1 MLALIPWTFGNR
13 RTDVFGN
20 VHTRYDHRGLPVFRW
35 PGRYI
40 GRHRRA

>member
-20 VHTRYDHRGLPVFRW
+20 VHTRHDDRGLTVLRC
-35 PGRYI
+35 PGRYQ
-40 GRHRRA
+40 GRHRR